1 MSLALAASL
10 RNQSQRG
17 TDSVTARIVAE
28 LQEQRLAERATAS
41 GGVPGDTASTS
52 DELMAP
58 AAVQSD
64 DGAPVAPTPD
74 ISATEESEA
83 SPTPVA
89 SSTELSDPIT
99 NTSHHVAHAPT
110 LGLEGR
116 SSMQDMRTVI
126 LHLFDRMQ
134 GMERTHEA

>member
-17 TDSVTARIVAE
+17 IDSVTARIVAE
-28 LQEQRLAERATAS
+28 LHEQRSEERA
-41 GGVPGDTASTS
+41 TASTS

-64 DGAPVAPTPD
+64 DGVLVAPTPD

-89 SSTELSDPIT
+89 SSTDLSTPII
-99 NTSHHVAHAPT
+99 NTSHHVVHAPT

>member
-1 MSLALAASL
+1 
-10 RNQSQRG
+10 
-17 TDSVTARIVAE
+17 VAE
-28 LQEQRLAERATAS
+28 LQEQRLADRATAS
-41 GGVPGDTASTS
+41 GEVPGDTASTT
-52 DELMAP
+52 DGVVVP

-64 DGAPVAPTPD
+64 DGVLVAPTPD

-89 SSTELSDPIT
+89 SSTDLSTPII
-99 NTSHHVAHAPT
+99 NTSHHVVHAPT